1 MFDYGI
7 GGQEVPKEASEGMAD
22 IPMNRT
28 LMIEKLTA
36 DAPVKPQVVDGLK
49 NVDEVFANFKPQIDV
64 EYLKEDGSEQ
74 KEQLNF
80 KNLGDF
86 GAKGIT
92 NQSAFLK
99 DLEMQKNEYSKVI
112 KQLKSNKVLKTVL
125 ENPEMKAAFLTAL
138 QAMAQEIED
147 AK

>member
-28 LMIEKLTA
+28 LMLEKLTA
-36 DAPVKPQVVDGLK
+36 DAPVKAQVVEGLK
-49 NVDEVFANFKPQIDV
+49 NVDEVFAHFKPSIDV
-64 EYLKEDGSEQ
+64 EFQKEDGSEQ
-74 KEQLNF
+74 KEQLHF
-80 KNLGDF
+80 KNLGEF
-86 GAKGIT
+86 GPKGIT

-125 ENPEMKAAFLTAL
+125 ENPDMKAAFLLAL
-138 QAMAQEIED
+138 QSMAQEIED

>member
-1 MFDYGI
+1 MNYGI

-36 DAPVKPQVVDGLK
+36 DAPVKAQIVDGLK
-49 NVDEVFANFKPQIDV
+49 NADEVFAHFKPAIEV
-64 EYLKEDGSEQ
+64 EFQKEDGSEQ
-74 KEQLNF
+74 KEELHF

-86 GAKGIT
+86 GMKGIT
-92 NQSAFLK
+92 NQSNFLK
-99 DLEMQKNEYSKVI
+99 DMELQKNEYAKVM

-125 ENPEMKAAFLTAL
+125 ENPDMKAAFITAL